1 MEVGQAVAERP
12 KGNRKMTKTRQVPS
26 AALTC
31 QKTTTTTT
39 TGLHAQVNKLAV

>member
-39 TGLHAQVNKLAV
+39 GLHAQVNKLAV

>member
-31 QKTTTTTT
+31 QKTTTTT
-39 TGLHAQVNKLAV
+39 GLHAQVNKLAV